1 MKKIALAMSAL
12 ALLAHGALAQD
23 VVIDMVHVQFNPDE
37 LKLMDQ
43 MAAEYQAAHPGIK
56 INIRK
61 FGGEDYKSM
70 LTTSLQ
76 SNEAPD
82 VIYSW
87 GGGVLT
93 DQVKAGL
100 LRPITG
106 KVPAEVTAGVGAVG
120 VDAFSR
126 NGELY
131 GIAQNVSEVVFWYNK
146 ALFKKAGVDVDSMAD
161 WDGFLAGVKK
171 LKDAGIAPIAMGSKD
186 KWPAAFFW
194 DYLAIR
200 LAGRSGMEAARA
212 GNNGGFATPEFVRA
226 GNEFLRLSQMNP
238 FQNGFEA
245 SGYASASGM
254 FGDGQAA
261 MILMGDW
268 NYQESKTNSVSKQ
281 GLPDDQLGFLHFPA
295 VSGQKGNA
303 KDTLGGVNGWVF
315 SKNAPDE
322 AVDFMVWYQ
331 KAENVAK
338 FAAGGYYIPI
348 NPAAAGGLANPFLK
362 QIAKDIGASPY
373 HAIFFDQS
381 LGLNA
386 GNSVNDASAA
396 MTSKAISAEGAAQEV
411 EDAMALDR

>member
-212 GNNGGFATPEFVRA
+212 GNNGGFAAPEFVRA

-338 FAAGGYYIPI
+338 FAAGGYFIPI

-362 QIAKDIGASPY
+362 QISKDIGTSPY

-386 GNSVNDASAA
+386 GNSVNDVSAE
-396 MTSKAISAEGAAQEV
+396 MTSKAISSEDAAQEV

>member
-1 MKKIALAMSAL
+1 MRKIALAVSAL

-23 VVIDMVHVQFNPDE
+23 IVIDMVHVQFNPDE

-43 MAAEYQAAHPGIK
+43 MAADYQAGHPGVK

-93 DQVKAGL
+93 DQVEAGL

-106 KVPAEVTAGVGAVG
+106 KVPAETTAGVGAVG

-126 NGELY
+126 DGQLY

-146 ALFKKAGVDVDSMAD
+146 ALFQKAGVDVDSMAD

-171 LKDAGIAPIAMGSKD
+171 LKDAGITPIAMGSKD

-212 GNNGGFATPEFVRA
+212 GDNGGFAAPEFVRA
-226 GNEFLRLSQMNP
+226 GTEFLRLSEIDP

-254 FGDGQAA
+254 FGDGEAA

-281 GLPDDQLGFLHFPA
+281 GLPDDQLGFLRFPA

-348 NPAAAGGLANPFLK
+348 NPAAAGGLANSFLK
-362 QIAKDIGASPY
+362 QIAEDIGTSPY

-386 GNSVNDASAA
+386 GNSVNDVSAA
-396 MTSKAISAEGAAQEV
+396 MTSKAISAEDAAQEV